1 MRVLLFN
8 SINQFGDETLSREL
22 KGAMPFARVV
32 LCRTMDDLFL
42 HLRSM
47 ENRPHVVVL
56 SLDDKSSLVSMVES
70 RELFSDVSIVL
81 LLPNQDKDLLTLA
94 HRLRPRFIDFFGSS
108 RDGLVSVLKKLTRPG
123 PGKTGHSVAMGVAG
137 RE

>member
-8 SINQFGDETLSREL
+8 SIKQIDNETLSREL

-32 LCRTMDDLFL
+32 LCSTMDDLFG
-42 HLRSM
+42 HLRSL

-56 SLDDKSSLVSMVES
+56 SIDNESLLTSMVET
-70 RELFSDVSIVL
+70 RELFSDMSIVL
-81 LLPNQDKDLLTLA
+81 LLPNQDKELLTLA

-108 RDGLVSVLKKLTRPG
+108 TDGLVSVLKKLTRPG
-123 PGKTGHSVAMGVAG
+123 PEKTGHSVAMGGVG